1 MEKGRK
7 HKMILCV
14 IMTLLSAAYM
24 GWRIITTTPFGVGSA
39 SVALAL
45 CMLFVEAVNIIAS
58 YGHLAFSGEDK
69 GVPSVRLVK
78 EGKHTYVTFNDG
90 KVGTIPNGL
99 EGLVNQY
106 KDCLVDSR
114 VYWLRIVCRF
124 AYIIIPVV
132 ASIFGL
138 VIFNSNFV
146 YMVYIW
152 MAYYFVYS
160 LVVSWVSNGYRNIR
174 VNNFY
179 DTALLPVTLVPVV
192 LEKLKIKKK
201 SRITKKHNWGYV
213 VPHVV
218 LLVVSVVAMVICL
231 IRADKAMFSSEL
243 ATIKEMGKYYITIFV
258 WLMHNVYA
266 LVVTMFFLFGRK
278 RERQL
283 ERHKI
288 VLDATVVAENVSFD
302 ATTLDVSEGGVSLK
316 TDFPEY
322 IHDEEVVE
330 IICRANVINNENPIE
345 VRFKAK
351 VVYSNNY
358 GDEYKYAFSI
368 VAIDEEN
375 QKAYHNIMYN
385 RKPTYRK
392 ISWGDASILG
402 EVLAIIRKRKT
413 KNTRNIRRLARLDLY
428 KELMTT
434 AGKDVLLYNFS
445 YEFMLLGHKKKQKI
459 EREVEVVFEDGL
471 VVKGSR
477 EYEKLSFPDTDRVVV
492 LYQVTNI
499 DEFIKNKDLKPLL
512 SKWSEEYKRTLQENE
527 KVDL

>member
-1 MEKGRK
+1 M
-7 HKMILCV
+7 
-14 IMTLLSAAYM
+14 
-24 GWRIITTTPFGVGSA
+24 
-39 SVALAL
+39 
-45 CMLFVEAVNIIAS
+45 
-58 YGHLAFSGEDK
+58 
-69 GVPSVRLVK
+69 
-78 EGKHTYVTFNDG
+78 
-90 KVGTIPNGL
+90 
-99 EGLVNQY
+99 
-106 KDCLVDSR
+106 
-114 VYWLRIVCRF
+114 
-124 AYIIIPVV
+124 
-132 ASIFGL
+132 
-138 VIFNSNFV
+138 
-146 YMVYIW
+146 
-152 MAYYFVYS
+152 
-160 LVVSWVSNGYRNIR
+160 
-174 VNNFY
+174 
-179 DTALLPVTLVPVV
+179 
-192 LEKLKIKKK
+192 
-201 SRITKKHNWGYV
+201 
-213 VPHVV
+213 
-218 LLVVSVVAMVICL
+218 
-231 IRADKAMFSSEL
+231 
-243 ATIKEMGKYYITIFV
+243 
-258 WLMHNVYA
+258 
-266 LVVTMFFLFGRK
+266 
-278 RERQL
+278 
-283 ERHKI
+283 
-288 VLDATVVAENVSFD
+288 
-302 ATTLDVSEGGVSLK
+302 SEGGVSLK

-402 EVLAIIRKRKT
+402 EVIAIIRKRKT